1 MVNIGKNIK
10 LLRKTAYLGQTT
22 NTIKYKLRDKEERM
36 KNKKIIISFIV
47 LVIAIFLIGYFAI
60 KYAKNKKNQEE
71 ISEYTPQE
79 EISEEQ
85 ARETIVTLY
94 FLDSESNTLKPEAR
108 LVNVKNV
115 ITSPYN
121 TVIEL
126 LINGPKNKKLKKLI
140 PENTQLLNTTLD
152 GECLTVD
159 FSNELLNYN
168 KNNQNEKENM
178 LKSIVNT
185 LTELTEVN
193 KVKILINGQINEEFK
208 DEYVR
213 K

>member
-1 MVNIGKNIK
+1 
-10 LLRKTAYLGQTT
+10 
-22 NTIKYKLRDKEERM
+22 M
-36 KNKKIIISFIV
+36 KNKKIIISFIL

-60 KYAKNKKNQEE
+60 KYVKEKKSQEG

-79 EISEEQ
+79 EISEDQ

-108 LVNVKNV
+108 LVSVKNI

-121 TVIEL
+121 TIIEL
-126 LINGPKNKKLKKLI
+126 LINGPKNEKLKKLI
-140 PENTQLLNTTLD
+140 PENTQLLNTSLD
-152 GECLTVD
+152 GEVLTVD

-178 LKSIVNT
+178 VKSIVNT